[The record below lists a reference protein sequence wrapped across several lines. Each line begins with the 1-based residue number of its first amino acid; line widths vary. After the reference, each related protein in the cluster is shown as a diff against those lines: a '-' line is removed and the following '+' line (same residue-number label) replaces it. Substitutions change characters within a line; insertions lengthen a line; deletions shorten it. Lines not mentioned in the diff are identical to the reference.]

1 MPQLSNKEHSNYNA
15 ISSFMIMI
23 IIIIM
28 GLRCLGKRGR
38 SPKGAYYRDF
48 LSSIGE
54 IFPYREIFLYRNKKG
69 LKWILIGDSYRKIYS
84 IGKYFPIVFF
94 FKRPMEVVGAQWYY
108 RSAPVRRTTVVQQE
122 WY

>member
-54 IFPYREIFLYRNKKG
+54 IFPYREKYFPIGVKKG
-69 LKWILIGDSYRKIYS
+69 LKWTLIGDSYRKNYS
-84 IGKYFPIVFF
+84 IGKYFPIVGFL
-94 FKRPMEVVGAQWYY
+94 KRPMV
-108 RSAPVRRTTVVQQE
+108 SS
-122 WY
+122 